1 MEEADPNKDEV
12 FISGLPL
19 DITEKEIAEYF
30 GQIGIIK
37 EVSKI
42 IGTTIAASESG
53 GGCLAGIYKI
63 DCFDTT
69 LKRLYHRHAAG

>member
-12 FISGLPL
+12 FVSGLPL

-37 EVSKI
+37 EVSNI
-42 IGTTIAASESG
+42 V
-53 GGCLAGIYKI
+53 
-63 DCFDTT
+63 
-69 LKRLYHRHAAG
+69 

>member
-37 EVSKI
+37 EVGILKRDSCI
-42 IGTTIAASESG
+42 WIWGSG
-53 GGCLAGIYKI
+53 AWL
-63 DCFDTT
+63 DCFF
-69 LKRLYHRHAAG
+69 H

>member
-42 IGTTIAASESG
+42 IWNVVYVLALG
-53 GGCLAGIYKI
+53 GEAIG
-63 DCFDTT
+63 
-69 LKRLYHRHAAG
+69 